1 MLELLVPILYHLNLS
16 RSDPAKTGLM
26 HIGFFILLLLSGERN
41 FGQNSLV
48 ELDLNEWMD
57 SRNMKGRTDDDCRD
71 HQNMMI
77 ENGCTDG

>member
-41 FGQNSLV
+41 FGVFVILM
-48 ELDLNEWMD
+48 LDLNGWVGGN
-57 SRNMKGRTDDDCRD
+57 STG
-71 HQNMMI
+71 MI
-77 ENGCTDG
+77 PVT